1 MQLSSAYVSNSD
13 WLTVMHMYT
22 YCWLQ
27 PASRTQVSDLVSSV
41 RTLYNEA
48 NLFVQEKVQ
57 SCVSIWLL
65 SVLSQASLSTRLR
78 HGMALCIDVYAFNPA
93 AVALA

>member
-13 WLTVMHMYT
+13 WLTVMYMYT

-57 SCVSIWLL
+57 SCVSVYVAAAAHVV
-65 SVLSQASLSTRLR
+65 SARLSTRLH
-78 HGMALCIDVYAFNPA
+78 HGRNSAVY
-93 AVALA
+93 